1 MKTMEKRDK
10 TRSLLIK
17 HYRSYPKLK
26 IQDLFKFL
34 YQSAFGCE
42 HLVTSHE
49 MVADYISKE
58 YSGISSKGE
67 AVIEELDGDYFRVP
81 LACMQEGLTAKT
93 LGWLFFASAKK
104 ETDGEKA
111 LLQKLETA
119 KELIKEG
126 ALPFSLEEFEKAV
139 IDWENEG
146 YGAVRHSD
154 AFREE
159 YKPSYRVI
167 AKEYVP
173 FLPLFTAIDK
183 LLAKGSRVRLA
194 VEGGS
199 ASGKTTLGN
208 LLSDVYH
215 CTVFHM
221 DDFFLRP
228 EQRTP
233 ERYAEAGGNID
244 RERFIDEVLQP
255 LHEDKTIYYRRFD
268 CSTMSVGEG
277 VKVTPERLVVIEGA
291 YSMHPQFEKY
301 YDLSVFLN
309 ISSTLQRERI
319 LKRNSPES
327 SNRFFEEWIPLE
339 HKYFSEM
346 NVLDRCDMHISIIG

>member
-1 MKTMEKRDK
+1 VKTMEQRDK
-10 TRSLLIK
+10 TRSLLIN
-17 HYRSYPKLK
+17 HYQSYPKLK
-26 IQDLFKFL
+26 IQDVFKFL
-34 YQSAFGCE
+34 HQSYFGCE
-42 HLVTSHE
+42 HLVTSTE
-49 MVADYISKE
+49 SVSDYILKE
-58 YSGISSKGE
+58 YSGISSEGG
-67 AVIEELDGDYFRVP
+67 AVIEELDGDYCRVP
-81 LACMQEGLTAKT
+81 LSYMKDGLSAKT
-93 LGWLFFASAKK
+93 LGGLFFASAKK
-104 ETDGEKA
+104 EPDGKKA
-111 LLQKLETA
+111 LLRKLETA

-126 ALPFSLEEFEKAV
+126 ALPFSPEEYEKAV
-139 IDWENEG
+139 VDWETDG
-146 YGAVRHSD
+146 YRAVHHSD
-154 AFREE
+154 TFREE

-183 LLAKGSRVRLA
+183 LLAKGSVRMA

-199 ASGKTTLGN
+199 ASGKTTLGR
-208 LLSDVYH
+208 LLSVVYD

-244 RERFIDEVLQP
+244 RERFVAEVLQP
-255 LHEDKTIYYRRFD
+255 LSKGKKVNYRRFD
-268 CSTMSVGEG
+268 CSTMSVVEG

-309 ISSTLQRERI
+309 VSSALQKERI
-319 LKRNSPES
+319 LKRNSPETAK
-327 SNRFFEEWIPLE
+327 RFFEEWIPLE

-346 NVLDRCDMHISIIG
+346 NVLERCDMHISII